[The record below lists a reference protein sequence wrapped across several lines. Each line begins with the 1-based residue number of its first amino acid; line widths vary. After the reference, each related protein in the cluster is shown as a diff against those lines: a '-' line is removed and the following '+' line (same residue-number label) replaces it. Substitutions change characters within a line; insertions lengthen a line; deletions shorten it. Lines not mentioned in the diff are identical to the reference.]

1 MNMIVRIDKLSHD
14 MRGITRIDNKIT
26 FVDKTLPN
34 EVVNIRLTK
43 QKKDINEGKVIS
55 FLEKSND
62 RVDFICPYY
71 DICKGCNIAHIEY
84 KKSLEYKQDIVKDI
98 IKRYSDIDINPEIVF
113 DNNIYN
119 YRNKITLRVYDNKLA
134 LVGDSFVNI
143 DYCYLVNDNI
153 NNVIK
158 LINDIDLSCVKEV
171 IIKGISEI
179 MVIIKGIINE
189 EELLNKLSSIV
200 TTIIVNDKKIY
211 GKDYITININNYTYA
226 IYDSSF
232 FQVNTSMISKL
243 YDKVLEYAGKGNR
256 LLDLYCGAGTIG
268 IYLAKNFNYVRGIEQ
283 NKDAIVSANKN
294 KEINKISNI
303 DFVCDEVCNIDKI
316 NEDVLIVDPPRH
328 GLDKVTREK
337 IMLSDVNRVVY
348 VSCNPIT
355 LARDL
360 NILKEK
366 YMLKDITLFDMFPN
380 TSHVECVVKLESSF
394 K

>member
-1 MNMIVRIDKLSHD
+1 MIVRIDKLSHD

-232 FQVNTSMISKL
+232 FQVNTGMISKL

-328 GLDKVTREK
+328 GLDEVTREK